1 MDPQLHRL
9 DELAKAIIQ
18 RKPGALRAASVL
30 STGEQLYVYLAAN
43 REDKLRARGDTV
55 AQALARIGPYW
66 VLGRTVNRAL
76 AVRRLPGCTL
86 LRSGIRRLISERA
99 QIAETVAMTM
109 PTGPLS
115 RLPLRALRFFKPFRL
130 WAHVVLS
137 SRSRAFSVGPRA
149 RVEARVDVL

>member
-66 VLGRTVNRAL
+66 VEQ
-76 AVRRLPGCTL
+76 
-86 LRSGIRRLISERA
+86 LIERW
-99 QIAETVAMTM
+99 QYDGF
-109 PTGPLS
+109 PD
-115 RLPLRALRFFKPFRL
+115 
-130 WAHVVLS
+130 AHYY
-137 SRSRAFSVGPRA
+137 G
-149 RVEARVDVL
+149 VEFGD